1 MLRNLLPGILWGI
14 VILILSG
21 VPGNYVPSVF
31 GFLDWISPDKLVH
44 LTMYAVLV
52 FVLLRGLRK
61 QKQQHE
67 ISKTLMYCVIG
78 IGIAFGGITEV
89 LQNIVFIH
97 RNGNIYDFIA
107 DIIGCLTGLLLYL
120 LYQRKK
126 NKESRA

>member
-1 MLRNLLPGILWGI
+1 MIRNLLPGILWGI

-44 LTMYAVLV
+44 LMMYAVFV

-67 ISKTLMYCVIG
+67 ISKNLIYSILG

-89 LQNIVFIH
+89 LQNTVFIR

-107 DIIGCLTGLLLYL
+107 DIIGCLIGLMIYL
-120 LYQRKK
+120 VYQRKK
-126 NKESRA
+126 NRESRA